1 MRDPVLE
8 METAL
13 LLTLDALLRDLNVTH
28 AANRLGITQ
37 PTLSG
42 RLTRLRQLLGDPLLI
57 PAASGRGMVA
67 TPHAEALRPELTR
80 LMDRLRAF
88 SSVAQVFDP
97 LTSERTFR
105 IAATDNPAAILAPDL
120 IPAIKAVA
128 PHVRLAFILP
138 DKARI
143 AADLEAGNADLF
155 IGAAEDVAGGL
166 IGRTLFDEAFVTA
179 QRKGHERGPGP
190 IGLDEFCTLDHLLIS
205 TSGGSFSGMID
216 DALAGLGRAR
226 TVSISIQSYALAPL
240 VLQGSDCVCT
250 LPRRFLARFTNSLD
264 LFEPP
269 LPLARFQINA
279 FWHSRMGRDPAHA
292 WFREQVFQAAKT
304 QGRSLDGD
312 LSSA

>member
-8 METAL
+8 MDTVL

-57 PAASGRGMVA
+57 PASSGRGMVA
-67 TPHAEALRPELTR
+67 TSHAEALKPELTR
-80 LMDRLRAF
+80 LIDRLRAF

-97 LTSERTFR
+97 ATSERSFR

-120 IPAIKAVA
+120 IPAIKAAA
-128 PHVRLAFILP
+128 PRVRLAFVLP

-179 QRKGHERGPGP
+179 QRKDHPRGDRPLE
-190 IGLDEFCTLDHLLIS
+190 LDEFCSLDHLLIS

-216 DALAGLGRAR
+216 DALAALGRTR
-226 TVSISIQSYALAPL
+226 RVSVSIQSYSLAPL
-240 VLQGSDCVCT
+240 VLHGSDCVCT
-250 LPRRFLARFTNSLD
+250 LPRRFLTRFTESLD

-279 FWHSRMGRDPAHA
+279 FWHQRMGGDSAHA
-292 WFREQVFQAAKT
+292 WLREQVFQMAKA
-304 QGRSLDGD
+304 QGRGLGKDPP
-312 LSSA
+312 SA

>member
-13 LLTLDALLRDLNVTH
+13 LITLDALLKELNVTH
-28 AANRLGITQ
+28 AATRLGITQ
-37 PTLSG
+37 PTMSG
-42 RLTRLRQLLGDPLLI
+42 RLTRLRQLLGDALLI

-67 TPHAEALRPELTR
+67 TPHAEALKPELAL

-88 SSVAQVFDP
+88 SSVAQAFDP
-97 LTSERTFR
+97 ATSERTFR
-105 IAATDNPAAILAPDL
+105 IAATDNPAAIIAPDL

-128 PHVRLAFILP
+128 PNVRLAFVLP

-155 IGAAEDVAGGL
+155 VGSAEDAAGGL

-179 QRKGHERGPGP
+179 QRKGHPRGDEPV
-190 IGLDEFCTLDHLLIS
+190 GLDEFCALDHLLIS

-216 DALAGLGRAR
+216 NALGKLGRTR
-226 TVSISIQSYALAPL
+226 KVSVSIQSYALAPL

-250 LPRRFLARFTNSLD
+250 LPRRFLARFTTSLD

-279 FWHSRMGRDPAHA
+279 FWHSRMGDDPAHA
-292 WFREQVFQAAKT
+292 WLREQVFETAKI
-304 QGRSLDGD
+304 QGRGLGED
-312 LSSA
+312 LAAV

>member
-8 METAL
+8 MDTVL
-13 LLTLDALLRDLNVTH
+13 LLTLDALLKDLNVTH

-42 RLTRLRQLLGDPLLI
+42 RLIRLRQLLGDPLLI
-57 PAASGRGMVA
+57 PASSGRGMVA
-67 TPHAEALRPELTR
+67 TPHADGLKPELAR
-80 LMDRLRAF
+80 LIDRLRAF

-97 LTSERTFR
+97 ATSERTFR

-120 IPAIKAVA
+120 IPAVKAAA
-128 PHVRLAFILP
+128 PRVRLAFVLP

-166 IGRTLFDEAFVTA
+166 MGRTLFDEAFVTA
-179 QRKGHERGPGP
+179 QRKGHPRGNRP
-190 IGLDEFCTLDHLLIS
+190 IALDEFCTLDHLLIS
-205 TSGGSFSGMID
+205 TSGGAFSGMID
-216 DALAGLGRAR
+216 DALAGLGRTR
-226 TVSISIQSYALAPL
+226 TVSVSIQSYALAPL

-250 LPRRFLARFTNSLD
+250 LPQRFLARFTTSLD

-279 FWHSRMGRDPAHA
+279 FWHQRMGGDPAHA
-292 WFREQVFQAAKT
+292 WLREQVFQAARA
-304 QGRSLDGD
+304 QGRGLDGD
-312 LSSA
+312 PPSA

>member
-8 METAL
+8 MDTVL
-13 LLTLDALLRDLNVTH
+13 LLTLAALLGELNVTH

-42 RLTRLRQLLGDPLLI
+42 RLARLRHLLGDPLLI

-67 TPHAEALRPELTR
+67 TPHAESLKPELAR
-80 LMDRLRAF
+80 LIERLRAF

-97 LTSERTFR
+97 ATSERTFR

-120 IPAIKAVA
+120 IPAVKAAA
-128 PHVRLAFILP
+128 PGVRLAFVLP

-166 IGRTLFDEAFVTA
+166 IGRTLYDEAFVTA
-179 QRKGHERGPGP
+179 QRKGHPRGNRP
-190 IGLDEFCTLDHLLIS
+190 IELDEFCALDHLLIS

-216 DALAGLGRAR
+216 DALAGLGRTR
-226 TVSISIQSYALAPL
+226 TVSVSIQSYALAPL
-240 VLQGSDCVCT
+240 VLEGSDCVCT
-250 LPRRFLARFTNSLD
+250 LPRRFLARFTASLD

-279 FWHSRMGRDPAHA
+279 FWHQRMGADPAHA
-292 WFREQVFQAAKT
+292 WLREQVFQVARAE
-304 QGRSLDGD
+304 GRGLDRD
-312 LSSA
+312 PPPA

>member
-13 LLTLDALLRDLNVTH
+13 LLTLDALLKDRNVTH
-28 AANRLGITQ
+28 AATRLGITQ

-67 TPHAEALRPELTR
+67 TPHAESLKPELTR
-80 LMDRLRAF
+80 LIDRLRAF

-97 LTSERTFR
+97 AISERTFR

-120 IPAIKAVA
+120 IPAIKAAA
-128 PHVRLAFILP
+128 PSVRLAFVLP

-179 QRKGHERGPGP
+179 QRKGHPRGQGP
-190 IGLDEFCTLDHLLIS
+190 IGLDEFCALDHLLIS

-216 DALAGLGRAR
+216 DALGRLGRAR
-226 TVSISIQSYALAPL
+226 KVSVSIQSYALAPL
-240 VLQGSDCVCT
+240 VLQASDCVCT
-250 LPRRFLARFTNSLD
+250 LPRRFLARFTTSLD

-279 FWHSRMGRDPAHA
+279 FWHSCMGSDPAHA
-292 WFREQVFQAAKT
+292 WLREQVFQAAKA
-304 QGRSLDGD
+304 QGRGLDGD
-312 LSSA
+312 PPSA